1 MIPTSPSR
9 QIAIARDLRAA
20 DIRAASSARRALE
33 TPASST
39 HIQRPPIHAR
49 SRGVLIV
56 AWLSRHLRR
65 PTTA

>member
-9 QIAIARDLRAA
+9 QISIARDLRTA
-20 DIRAASSARRALE
+20 DIRTASTARCARE

-39 HIQRPPIHAR
+39 HVQRPPVHAR
-49 SRGVLIV
+49 SRGILIV